1 MWWTVKDSNLGSA
14 GYEPDAVTISANSP
28 NGAPGWAR
36 TNDRPLIRQVLK
48 PTELLEHFILVGH
61 QGLEP

>member
-28 NGAPGWAR
+28 NESWDYRSQLMVSDSVKSYTKRR
-36 TNDRPLIRQVLK
+36 TCS
-48 PTELLEHFILVGH
+48 TVGCYCI
-61 QGLEP
+61 QF